1 MSRIPTRSRLS
12 LSAAPLMALMA
23 LMTTA
28 ALPAHAQQGSPWV
41 IRARAVNIDP
51 ADKDRT
57 GLGLSLSRKTIPEVD
72 ISYFI
77 TPNLA
82 AELILTVPQRH
93 TLRSNGVRIG
103 TVKHLPPTLT
113 LQYHFN
119 PDGQFRPYLGAG
131 LNYTR
136 FSSARFEPA
145 VQAALAPSIEK
156 QSVGL
161 ALQAGFDVMLDPRW
175 SINLDIK
182 KLKMDTEVRSKGA
195 SVGKFKIDPLL
206 IGVGVGYRF

>member
-1 MSRIPTRSRLS
+1 MSRIPTPTRLS
-12 LSAAPLMALMA
+12 VAAAALAA
-23 LMTTA
+23 LMTGA
-28 ALPAHAQQGSPWV
+28 ALPAQAQGDTWV
-41 IRARAVNIDP
+41 FRARAVNIDP
-51 ADKDRT
+51 ADKDKT

-72 ISYFI
+72 ISTFL

-119 PDGQFRPYLGAG
+119 PAGQFRPYVGAG

-145 VQAALAPSIEK
+145 VQAALAPSIKK

-161 ALQAGFDVMLDPRW
+161 AVQAGFDLMLDQQW

-182 KLKMDTEVRSKGA
+182 KLRMDTDVRSQGT

-206 IGVGVGYRF
+206 VGVGVGYRF

>member
-1 MSRIPTRSRLS
+1 MSRIPTPTRLS
-12 LSAAPLMALMA
+12 VAAAVLAV
-23 LMTTA
+23 LMTGAT
-28 ALPAHAQQGSPWV
+28 LPVQAQGGAWV
-41 IRARAVNIDP
+41 FRARAVNIDP
-51 ADKDRT
+51 ADKDKT

-72 ISYFI
+72 ISTFL
-77 TPNLA
+77 TPNVA

-119 PDGQFRPYLGAG
+119 PDGQFRPYVGAG

-145 VQAALAPSIEK
+145 VQAALAPSIKK

-161 ALQAGFDVMLDPRW
+161 AVQAGVDVMLDQQW

-182 KLKMDTEVRSKGA
+182 KLQMDTDVRSQGT

>member
-1 MSRIPTRSRLS
+1 MSRIPTPTRLS
-12 LSAAPLMALMA
+12 VAAAVLAV
-23 LMTTA
+23 LMTGAT
-28 ALPAHAQQGSPWV
+28 LPVQAQGGAWV
-41 IRARAVNIDP
+41 FRARAVNIDP
-51 ADKDRT
+51 ADKDKT

-72 ISYFI
+72 ISTFL

-119 PDGQFRPYLGAG
+119 PDGQFRPYVGAG

-145 VQAALAPSIEK
+145 VQAALAPSIKK

-161 ALQAGFDVMLDPRW
+161 AVQAGVDVMLDQQW

-182 KLKMDTEVRSKGA
+182 KLRMDTDVRSQGT

>member
-1 MSRIPTRSRLS
+1 MSRIPPPPRLS
-12 LSAAPLMALMA
+12 VAAAVLAV
-23 LMTTA
+23 LMTGAT
-28 ALPAHAQQGSPWV
+28 LPVQAQGGAWV
-41 IRARAVNIDP
+41 FRARAVNIDP
-51 ADKDRT
+51 ADKDKT

-72 ISYFI
+72 ISTFL
-77 TPNLA
+77 TPNVA

-119 PDGQFRPYLGAG
+119 PDGQFRPYVGAG

-145 VQAALAPSIEK
+145 VQAALAPSIKK

-161 ALQAGFDVMLDPRW
+161 AVQAGVDVMLDQQW

-182 KLKMDTEVRSKGA
+182 KLQMDTDVRSQGT

>member
-1 MSRIPTRSRLS
+1 MSRIPTPTRLS
-12 LSAAPLMALMA
+12 VAAAALAA
-23 LMTTA
+23 LMTGA
-28 ALPAHAQQGSPWV
+28 ALPVQAQSDTWV
-41 IRARAVNIDP
+41 FRARAVNIDP
-51 ADKDRT
+51 ADKDKT

-72 ISYFI
+72 ISTFL

-119 PDGQFRPYLGAG
+119 PAGQFRPYVGAG

-145 VQAALAPSIEK
+145 VQAALAPSIKK

-161 ALQAGFDVMLDPRW
+161 AVQAGFDLMLDQQW

-182 KLKMDTEVRSKGA
+182 KLRMDTDVRSQGT

-206 IGVGVGYRF
+206 VGVGVGYRF

>member
-1 MSRIPTRSRLS
+1 MSRIPTPTRLS
-12 LSAAPLMALMA
+12 VAAAVLAV
-23 LMTTA
+23 LMTGAT
-28 ALPAHAQQGSPWV
+28 LPAQAQGGAWV
-41 IRARAVNIDP
+41 FRARAVNIDP
-51 ADKDRT
+51 ADKDKT

-72 ISYFI
+72 ISTFL
-77 TPNLA
+77 TPNVA

-119 PDGQFRPYLGAG
+119 PDGQFRPYVGAG

-145 VQAALAPSIEK
+145 VQAALAPSIKK

-161 ALQAGFDVMLDPRW
+161 AVQAGVDMMLDQQW

-182 KLKMDTEVRSKGA
+182 KLRMDTDVRSQGT

>member
-1 MSRIPTRSRLS
+1 MSRIPTPTRLS
-12 LSAAPLMALMA
+12 VAAAVLAV
-23 LMTTA
+23 LMTGAT
-28 ALPAHAQQGSPWV
+28 LPVQAQGGAWV
-41 IRARAVNIDP
+41 FRARAVNIDP
-51 ADKDRT
+51 ADKDKT

-72 ISYFI
+72 ISTFL

-119 PDGQFRPYLGAG
+119 PDGQFRPYVGAG

-145 VQAALAPSIEK
+145 VQAALAPSIKK

-161 ALQAGFDVMLDPRW
+161 AVQAGVDVMLDQQW

-182 KLKMDTEVRSKGA
+182 KLQMDTDVRSQGT